1 MVSKQRR
8 SKSKSKSKMIMHG
21 KSILVCC
28 ILLAFILLPA
38 AASTSA
44 MASTPEVSV
53 VPAVINTNVS
63 NRFTI
68 NVTVSPAGNEI
79 YGAQYTLRF
88 DPFILQVVK
97 QTKGTFLSQDGA
109 STVEVKNS
117 FNNTRGTVEYG
128 ETRVGVKNGVE
139 EPGTLTSISF
149 EVVGTGT
156 SDLELLDVIMSDP
169 HAESIK
175 TVVNNGSCVAGG
187 GETSTETPTPTPTP
201 TPTVT
206 ATPTPTS
213 ASTHTPTASPAPTP
227 TATATVET
235 TATTTPSSTTPPADI
250 MQTHTPTSS
259 PTETPKTSIPGFETV
274 LSICALLLV
283 IVTKLKMRRE

>member
-8 SKSKSKSKMIMHG
+8 SKSKSKMIMYG
-21 KSILVCC
+21 KSILVYCV
-28 ILLAFILLPA
+28 LLAFILLPA
-38 AASTSA
+38 AASA
-44 MASTPEVSV
+44 IASTPEVSV
-53 VPAVINTNVS
+53 VPAVINTNVG

-79 YGAQYTLRF
+79 YGAQCTLRF
-88 DPFILQVVK
+88 DPSILQVVK

-117 FNNTRGTVEYG
+117 FNNARGTVEYG

-187 GETSTETPTPTPTP
+187 GETSTETPTPTP

-283 IVTKLKMRRE
+283 IVTKSEMRRG

>member
-8 SKSKSKSKMIMHG
+8 GKSKMIMHG

-53 VPAVINTNVS
+53 VPAVINTNVG

-79 YGAQYTLRF
+79 YGAQCTLRF
-88 DPFILQVVK
+88 DPSILQVVK

-175 TVVNNGSCVAGG
+175 TIVNNGSCVTGG
-187 GETSTETPTPTPTP
+187 GETSTETPTATP
-201 TPTVT
+201 T
-206 ATPTPTS
+206 ATPAPTS

-235 TATTTPSSTTPPADI
+235 PATTTPSSTTPPADI

-259 PTETPKTSIPGFETV
+259 PTETPETLIPGFETV

-283 IVTKLKMRRE
+283 IVTKLKMRRK

>member
-8 SKSKSKSKMIMHG
+8 SKNKSKMIMHG

-53 VPAVINTNVS
+53 VPAVINTNVG

-79 YGAQYTLRF
+79 YGAQCTLRF
-88 DPFILQVVK
+88 DPSILQVVK

-201 TPTVT
+201 TVT

-235 TATTTPSSTTPPADI
+235 PAPTTPSSTTPPADI

-283 IVTKLKMRRE
+283 IITKLRMRRG

>member
-8 SKSKSKSKMIMHG
+8 SKSKSKMIMYG
-21 KSILVCC
+21 KSILVYC
-28 ILLAFILLPA
+28 ILLAFILLPT
-38 AASTSA
+38 AASASA
-44 MASTPEVSV
+44 IASTPEVSV

-79 YGAQYTLRF
+79 YGAQCTLRF
-88 DPFILQVVK
+88 DPSILQVVK

-169 HAESIK
+169 QAKSIK
-175 TVVNNGSCVAGG
+175 TVVNNGSCVAGN
-187 GETSTETPTPTPTP
+187 GETSS
-201 TPTVT
+201 VT
-206 ATPTPTS
+206 STPTPTS
-213 ASTHTPTASPAPTP
+213 TSTPVPVPSAAPSLSPAPTP
-227 TATATVET
+227 VATSNSHHHIEEEEPEPSATIAATPTAT
-235 TATTTPSSTTPPADI
+235 PSPMEAPSA
-250 MQTHTPTSS
+250 S
-259 PTETPKTSIPGFETV
+259 TSIPGFEAV

-283 IVTKLKMRRE
+283 IVTKSEMRRK

>member
-8 SKSKSKSKMIMHG
+8 SKSKSKMIMYG
-21 KSILVCC
+21 KSILVYCV
-28 ILLAFILLPA
+28 LLAFILLPA
-38 AASTSA
+38 AASA
-44 MASTPEVSV
+44 IASTPEVSV
-53 VPAVINTNVS
+53 VPAVINTNVG

-79 YGAQYTLRF
+79 YGAQCTLRF
-88 DPFILQVVK
+88 DPSILQVVK

-117 FNNTRGTVEYG
+117 FNNARGTVEYG

-169 HAESIK
+169 HAKSIK

-187 GETSTETPTPTPTP
+187 GETSTETPTPT
-201 TPTVT
+201 
-206 ATPTPTS
+206 
-213 ASTHTPTASPAPTP
+213 
-227 TATATVET
+227 ATATVET
-235 TATTTPSSTTPPADI
+235 PATTTPSSTTPPADI

-283 IVTKLKMRRE
+283 IVTKSEMRRG

>member
-8 SKSKSKSKMIMHG
+8 SKSKMIMYG
-21 KSILVCC
+21 KSILVYC

-38 AASTSA
+38 AASASA
-44 MASTPEVSV
+44 IASTPEVSV

-79 YGAQYTLRF
+79 YGAQCTLRF
-88 DPFILQVVK
+88 DPSILQVVK

-169 HAESIK
+169 HAKSIK
-175 TVVNNGSCVAGG
+175 TVVNNGSCVAGN
-187 GETSTETPTPTPTP
+187 GETSS
-201 TPTVT
+201 VT
-206 ATPTPTS
+206 STPTPTS
-213 ASTHTPTASPAPTP
+213 TPVPVPSAAPSLSPAPTP
-227 TATATVET
+227 VATSNSHHHIEEEEPEPSATIAATPTAT
-235 TATTTPSSTTPPADI
+235 PSPMEAPSA
-250 MQTHTPTSS
+250 S
-259 PTETPKTSIPGFETV
+259 TSIPGFEAV

-283 IVTKLKMRRE
+283 IVTKSEMRRK